1 MRLIHSKKILIVSI
15 VVFVCVVVL
24 SFVFTNLLL
33 GKIVSINDKIKQ
45 LEISSQ
51 KREEELT
58 LKDSVSSTKLDREKL
73 MGYFVG
79 PGDSETVEF
88 TKFLEDL
95 AKKMNVTQ
103 KKTLE
108 YEAIK
113 ELSTSEAVSSIRY
126 RFNIS
131 GSWNNVF
138 NFLLAIE
145 SLPKVSLLSGVS
157 LNSSSETPSA
167 GGRGDNKVIWSADLD
182 FSVAKLKTK

>member
-1 MRLIHSKKILIVSI
+1 
-15 VVFVCVVVL
+15 VVVL
-24 SFVFTNLLL
+24 SFIFTNLLL
-33 GKIVSINDKIKQ
+33 NKIVSINDKIKQ

-51 KREEELT
+51 KREGELT

-73 MGYFVG
+73 IGYFVG

-88 TKFLEDL
+88 TKYLEDL

-103 KKTLE
+103 KKTLD
-108 YEAIK
+108 YEAISG
-113 ELSTSEAVSSIRY
+113 LPTSEVVSSIRY

-157 LNSSSETPSA
+157 FNSSSEILSA
-167 GGRGDNKVIWSADLD
+167 GEGASNKVIWSADLD
-182 FSVAKLKTK
+182 FSVAKLKIK